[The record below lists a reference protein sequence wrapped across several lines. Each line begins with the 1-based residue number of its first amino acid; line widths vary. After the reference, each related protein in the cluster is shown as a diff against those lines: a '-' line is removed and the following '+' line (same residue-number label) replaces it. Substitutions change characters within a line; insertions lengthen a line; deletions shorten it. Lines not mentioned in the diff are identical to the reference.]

1 MTLPRHLRPVTW
13 HSSEEQKRLLPI
25 VAVGVHRDLGGH
37 RADLVH
43 AEGRTERVDRGIRI
57 VLHLSGVR
65 RVEEAFQVSL
75 VNLAL
80 EYVHVLDRC
89 VAALGVKIFN
99 I

>member
-1 MTLPRHLRPVTW
+1 MLPRHLRPVAR

-37 RADLVH
+37 GADLVH
-43 AEGRTERVDRGIRI
+43 AESRPERVDRRIRI

-65 RVEEAFQVSL
+65 RVEEPFQVSL

-80 EYVHVLDRC
+80 EYVRILDRC